1 MISINIIFAIA
12 KCFEIYMY
20 MILVRCLLTWIPIVN
35 WNNPIV
41 NAFRASVDLYL
52 DLFRKFIPPVGMF
65 DLSPIVAM
73 FVLVFIRGAIIYGAL
88 FLMSQLKIIG

>member
-1 MISINIIFAIA
+1 MIAINIIFAIA

-20 MILVRCLLTWIPIVN
+20 MILVRCLLTWIPIVD
-35 WNNPIV
+35 WNNPII

-73 FVLVFIRGAIIYGAL
+73 FVLIFIRGAIISGAL

>member
-1 MISINIIFAIA
+1 MIITNIFIAIA

-20 MILVRCLLTWIPIVN
+20 MILVRCLLTWIPIVD

-41 NAFRASVDLYL
+41 NAFRASVDIYL

-65 DLSPIVAM
+65 DISPIVAM
-73 FVLVFIRGAIIYGAL
+73 FVLYFIRGVILYGFI
-88 FLMSQLKIIG
+88 FLVARFGMVG